1 MFGQTI
7 IGYFHYWCP
16 NWARKV
22 LSFLL
27 ISAISMAGLPD
38 AHEIVPGIWLGN
50 KRASENE
57 KWMKQ
62 KNITVVFNATK
73 DIPFSTSIRKQY
85 RIPVDDNLQPE
96 EIRNMTLWSH
106 EAVYKLMME
115 HNKGQNVLVH
125 CAAGMQRS
133 AAIVAMYLVAI
144 KGMSWQQAITY
155 VQGIRPIAF
164 RPGPNFRDSLIAF
177 DNSYHREILPQL
189 GLGLTQSHSN

>member
-7 IGYFHYWCP
+7 IRYFHCWCP

-57 KWMKQ
+57 KWMNQ

-73 DIPFSTSIRKQY
+73 DIPFSTSIKKQY

-115 HNKGQNVLVH
+115 HNKGQNILVH

-133 AAIVAMYLVAI
+133 AAIVGMFLVATR
-144 KGMSWQQAITY
+144 GMSWQQAIAY

-164 RPGPNFRDSLIAF
+164 RPSPNFRDSLMAF
-177 DNSYHREILPQL
+177 HNSYHREILPQL
-189 GLGLTQSHSN
+189 GLGHSD